1 MTTAT
6 AERQAARDAPALR
19 TSGRLRRPSPYLVVG
34 GLFWLVMSVAYWR
47 VPMCCDFGQHAAV
60 VERLKANLL
69 HPAHPMADLP
79 GAGSPYYSPYAVL
92 QAVFARATGLAGR
105 VVVKL
110 AGPVNL
116 LVLLVGVGRFVR
128 VLTPRP
134 WAPVAALG
142 AMVLLWGTHPAWWS
156 GYLGLLSMTGNL
168 AYPSTFAIGLAFLA
182 WAWAGSLAARPTA
195 GSLWRYAGLGALCGL
210 ILLIHPITAV
220 GAVTG
225 VVAFAV
231 TGVGAFAS
239 PCRGPWPSRSLEW
252 RVPCGWAVTAVA
264 AAAVAASWPYF
275 GVFSLIGDHS
285 VDAIHQRLY
294 AQIPGKFWLAGIGL
308 PALWLRWRRNHRD
321 PLVLMFVLECAVVAY
336 GWVSGHFTY
345 GRILGL
351 TLVPPQ
357 FALAVEVAAP
367 RPWPRWRRGL
377 ASVAAVGACVGF
389 LSVQAGA
396 VVPRSL
402 DPVGLRHPPSW
413 PTYEWAARH
422 IAPGD
427 VVLTNGYRAVRSL
440 PAYGP
445 NLVAPAWPDPA
456 LDERE
461 RDRRRAA
468 VRAYLAPTS
477 THAERTAIVRRYHVR
492 WLLLGEGQ
500 RVPGEAVVVARNA
513 RTGEVLARV
522 DGDGSPY
529 STYSTTSSTGML
541 PRVALE

>member
-1 MTTAT
+1 M
-6 AERQAARDAPALR
+6 
-19 TSGRLRRPSPYLVVG
+19 RRSSPYLVAG
-34 GLFWLVMSVAYWR
+34 GLFWLVMSLAYWR

-60 VERLKANLL
+60 VERLRANLL

-105 VVVKL
+105 DVVKL

-116 LVLLVGVGRFVR
+116 LVLLGGIGRFVR

-134 WAPVAALG
+134 WAPVVALG
-142 AMVLLWGTHPAWWS
+142 AMVLLWGTHQAWWS

-168 AYPSTFAIGLAFLA
+168 AYPSTFAIGLAFFA

-210 ILLIHPITAV
+210 ILLIHPITSV
-220 GAVTG
+220 GAVIG
-225 VVAFAV
+225 VV
-231 TGVGAFAS
+231 AFAS
-239 PCRGPWPSRSLEW
+239 PCRGRGGRRMAW
-252 RVPCGWAVTAVA
+252 GVTAA
-264 AAAVAASWPYF
+264 TAAAVAVIWPYF

-285 VDAIHQRLY
+285 VDAIHHRLY
-294 AQIPGKFWLAGIGL
+294 TRMPEKFWLAGIGL

-321 PLVLMFVLECAVVAY
+321 PLVLMFALECAVVAY
-336 GWVSGHFTY
+336 GWVSGHYTY

-351 TLVPPQ
+351 TLVPLQ
-357 FALAVEVAAP
+357 FALAVELAAP
-367 RPWPRWRRGL
+367 RPWPRWRRAF
-377 ASVAAVGACVGF
+377 ASVAVVGACVGF
-389 LSVQAGA
+389 LSAQAGA

-402 DPVGLRHPPSW
+402 DPVGFSHPPSW

-422 IAPGD
+422 IGPGE
-427 VVLTNGYRAVRSL
+427 VVLTNGYRPVRSL

-461 RDRRRAA
+461 RARRRAA
-468 VRAYLAPTS
+468 VRAYLAPAS
-477 THAERTAIVRRYHVR
+477 TRAERTAIVRRYHVR
-492 WLLLGEGQ
+492 WLLLAEGQ
-500 RVPGEAVVVARNA
+500 RVPAEAVVVARNA
-513 RTGEVLARV
+513 RTGELLARV
-522 DGDGSPY
+522 DGGAHGPVRQHAVGCSGGPLGWVVQVGRSGGRLRRAVCSP
-529 STYSTTSSTGML
+529 YSTTSSTGML